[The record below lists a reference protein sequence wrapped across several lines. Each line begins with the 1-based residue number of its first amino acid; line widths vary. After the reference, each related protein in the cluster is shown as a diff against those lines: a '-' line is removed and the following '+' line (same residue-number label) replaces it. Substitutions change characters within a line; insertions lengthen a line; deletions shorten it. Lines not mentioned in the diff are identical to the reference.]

1 MTASHSLSGL
11 SVVGLGKKVISILI
25 ANEYFFFKN
34 LLFLASSGLLHRYLQ
49 KQITEDLARCRLRF
63 LDAERNSGN
72 ISISLLI
79 NKTALAT
86 FRGLGFW
93 QEQLFFFTI
102 RYLILKI
109 LLYATESKIYLC
121 TYSELRGSTFLWYID
136 GCNFT
141 YLKSPTWKRQGYWLP
156 LGRICSVISC

>member
-1 MTASHSLSGL
+1 MTTSHSLSGL

-25 ANEYFFFKN
+25 ANEYLFFKN
-34 LLFLASSGLLHRYLQ
+34 LFLASLGLLHRYLQ
-49 KQITEDLARCRLRF
+49 KQITEDLAHCRLRF

-93 QEQLFFFTI
+93 QEQLF
-102 RYLILKI
+102 
-109 LLYATESKIYLC
+109 S
-121 TYSELRGSTFLWYID
+121 S
-136 GCNFT
+136 
-141 YLKSPTWKRQGYWLP
+141 Q
-156 LGRICSVISC
+156 LGI